1 MITLK
6 KPLHLKSLSGIS
18 YKDAFSDR
26 IRANY
31 EFLTA
36 VMPKEELLHLL
47 LEEPEHQEQTNHIA
61 MIVENI
67 AVLNQNSIMIELI
80 NQMLNRILMI
90 KETGITYQDNV
101 YIGCILRKM
110 GISDV
115 SAFLQRILSRKE
127 EYILK
132 NQLLKKYKQENESL
146 SIYELAEHEKPTN
159 QTDTGIIQNLEK
171 KKENFLYEHII
182 QRLRTVEIYQ
192 TVSRW
197 NYTQGAGRNILFHNE
212 LALSEQQENILNI
225 RLVQEKRKQIYPHCQ
240 MNFISSNLYE
250 AELLQNIPDRKEN
263 ITVENKI
270 SVTRENVFSC
280 LLKAAVFSL
289 AKNISLAAVFRQFYG
304 KQQTDWYEIGFEIC
318 NTAKNTVNRCQW
330 QYQKEQAIN
339 TDDIQKFLEQQ
350 NHLYHYEL
358 SILERFAANMENR
371 KKLLIYK
378 KEEKELESNWEQTAW
393 NKNVTEQN
401 NSEQNSFYEDREE
414 KIGLENKEI
423 SFKLKE
429 LLNEKNTKV
438 IQNTEKWKEKKET
451 RKINDKWK
459 KEVWNKE
466 NENSQEHWYKE
477 NKKLFFDLYCEM
489 QRIEMAE
496 NYLGKYFG
504 ISGKKAE
511 EIGEESSDVFEERLI
526 WMSEW
531 IEELFL
537 KRKKNREQLY
547 EDNQKQTVE
556 YFFEGQFK
564 EKNRENK
571 WSNSTIKNDFS
582 ENNSMFSQTIQ
593 TTENKS
599 RKENQKNE
607 NSKVSIEEKPKE
619 KIAEKEQMQREKMQI
634 EKSTKEDIKREE
646 VKRKNRKEEFENKKT
661 EKEKIQTEK
670 LQIEKEKIQKE
681 KSDKEKL
688 QIENFEK
695 EEIQKERATEEI
707 REIFHQFITQKRA
720 PYEQKE
726 NFNISDQP
734 EFFFD
739 TESGRAEQLSISK
752 SQNLYENQTNII
764 ENQKNTDQPNS
775 VLQKESSNE
784 DKIFEKSRKEVQQ
797 VFHKLNLQ
805 TQQTDNKKQ
814 TASIPSLKHPSSFI
828 KTQSESVV
836 NELALKSQNRY
847 QGSEILTDIV
857 QPEIMNQDNTAIY
870 KNIDTYN
877 NTNIYNNTDTYN
889 NTGTYNNTDTYNS
902 VDTYNKSQIKKDTLE
917 QIIEAGK
924 ERLSENI
931 YQQVIKPTETISA
944 KESASK
950 HMSIME
956 TEKDIQKEVQKEVE
970 KYAEKE
976 VIQQIFYEIET
987 ENLHEI
993 QKSTEN
999 LYNNKNYLQKTKAA
1013 EIVYHQMGHDMSK
1026 PADVSQTINK
1036 DTTKTIA
1043 VTEKIL
1049 SQNQIKLSGLPAINQ
1064 NQAKSDTKQINE
1076 AVQMIQNNIQK
1087 HINQMTEQI
1096 YQKIEKKLQN
1106 ERRRRGL

>member
-18 YKDAFSDR
+18 YKDAFSAR

-47 LEEPEHQEQTNHIA
+47 LEEPEHQEQTNRIA

-159 QTDTGIIQNLEK
+159 QTDTGVIQNLEK

-289 AKNISLAAVFRQFYG
+289 AKNVSLAAVFRQFYG

-466 NENSQEHWYKE
+466 NENSQERWYKE

-526 WMSEW
+526 WRREW

-547 EDNQKQTVE
+547 EDKQKQTVE

-571 WSNSTIKNDFS
+571 WSNPAIKNGFS
-582 ENNSMFSQTIQ
+582 ENNSMFSRTIQ

-599 RKENQKNE
+599 REENQKNE
-607 NSKVSIEEKPKE
+607 NSKVSIEEKTKE
-619 KIAEKEQMQREKMQI
+619 KIAEKEQMQREKLQM
-634 EKSTKEDIKREE
+634 ET
-646 VKRKNRKEEFENKKT
+646 
-661 EKEKIQTEK
+661 EKIQR
-670 LQIEKEKIQKE
+670 E
-681 KSDKEKL
+681 KSEKEKL

-752 SQNLYENQTNII
+752 SQNLYENQKNII
-764 ENQKNTDQPNS
+764 ENQKNADQPNS

-784 DKIFEKSRKEVQQ
+784 DKIFEKSRKEIQQ

-836 NELALKSQNRY
+836 NELALKSQNHY

-877 NTNIYNNTDTYN
+877 NIDIYKDIDTYNNTNIYN
-889 NTGTYNNTDTYNS
+889 NTGTYNSVDTYNNT
-902 VDTYNKSQIKKDTLE
+902 DIYNKSQIKKDTLE

-944 KESASK
+944 KESVSK

-956 TEKDIQKEVQKEVE
+956 TEKDIQKEIQKEVE

-987 ENLHEI
+987 ENFHEI
-993 QKSTEN
+993 QKNTEN
-999 LYNNKNYLQKTKAA
+999 LYNNKNYLQKTKTA

-1049 SQNQIKLSGLPAINQ
+1049 SQNQIKLSGLPVINQ

>member
-47 LEEPEHQEQTNHIA
+47 LEEPEHQEQTNRIA

-339 TDDIQKFLEQQ
+339 TDDIQKFLKQQ

-423 SFKLKE
+423 LFKLKE
-429 LLNEKNTKV
+429 LL
-438 IQNTEKWKEKKET
+438 
-451 RKINDKWK
+451 
-459 KEVWNKE
+459 
-466 NENSQEHWYKE
+466 
-477 NKKLFFDLYCEM
+477 
-489 QRIEMAE
+489 
-496 NYLGKYFG
+496 
-504 ISGKKAE
+504 
-511 EIGEESSDVFEERLI
+511 
-526 WMSEW
+526 

-564 EKNRENK
+564 EKIRENK
-571 WSNSTIKNDFS
+571 WSNPAIKNDFS
-582 ENNSMFSQTIQ
+582 ENNSMFSRTIQ

-599 RKENQKNE
+599 REENQKNE

-619 KIAEKEQMQREKMQI
+619 KIAEKEQMQREKLQMETEKIQR
-634 EKSTKEDIKREE
+634 EKS
-646 VKRKNRKEEFENKKT
+646 
-661 EKEKIQTEK
+661 EKEKLQKEK

-681 KSDKEKL
+681 KSEKEKL

-695 EEIQKERATEEI
+695 EEIQKERVTEEI

-739 TESGRAEQLSISK
+739 TESGRTEQLSISK

-857 QPEIMNQDNTAIY
+857 QSEIMNQDNTAIY

-877 NTNIYNNTDTYN
+877 DIDTYNNTNIYN

-902 VDTYNKSQIKKDTLE
+902 VDTYNNTDIYNKSQIKKDTLE

-931 YQQVIKPTETISA
+931 YQQVIKPTETISV
-944 KESASK
+944 KESVSK

-993 QKSTEN
+993 QKNTEN

-1013 EIVYHQMGHDMSK
+1013 EIVYHQMGHDMPK